1 MRKTVKTLTLMIIT
15 LFLMTV
21 TVNAAD
27 FSVKMETTKNE
38 DKIELHIKLD
48 ELNITGSGISVMIF
62 DLQYDRQVF
71 KTVTSEDIISQNGWG
86 SVTYNEKTGTMLI
99 MRNDFTNETD
109 QEIVTVKLQPTGKG
123 NTEIKLTEIQASNA
137 QNDLEAEPQTIKI
150 NLGGVTFGNII
161 LTILE
166 VIGILIALLFI
177 LRILIKAKNKRR
189 KKR

>member
-1 MRKTVKTLTLMIIT
+1 MNKTLKILILMIIT

-27 FSVKMETTKNE
+27 FSVKMETTKKDNE
-38 DKIELHIKLD
+38 IELHIKLD

-62 DLQYDRQVF
+62 DLQYDRNDF

-86 SVTYNEKTGTMLI
+86 SITYNEKTGTMLI
-99 MRNDFTNETD
+99 MRNDFTNEAN

-150 NLGGVTFGNII
+150 NLGGLTFGNII
-161 LTILE
+161 ITILK

-177 LRILIKAKNKRR
+177 LRILIKSKNKRR
-189 KKR
+189 KR

>member
-161 LTILE
+161 ITILK